1 MTAKKLKDTEIRR
14 AIAESVDRSY
24 SNDAKNR
31 LLGDG
36 DGLYLSISKKGTASW
51 LYRYY
56 SDGKAKA
63 IGLGGYPTTTLAIAR
78 DKAAEVRTGRALG
91 NDPHV
96 VKKTRAVAANHEAS
110 SAKTFEK
117 CALDYIEHAK
127 DKWRNPKHK
136 QQWISTLTQFAFPVI
151 GKTPVADVNKELIVE
166 ILLPIWQDKN
176 ETASRLRGRIE
187 MVLAWAAAN
196 DLRSDENPARYKGLL
211 EHRLPKVRKAAERV
225 HHPSL
230 PYEKLSDFMDELYK
244 LEDMSRYAL
253 ELLILCASR
262 TNEITHAEWSEFD
275 LTQGIW
281 TIPGARMKAGLEH
294 KIPLCPRAIEILNH
308 IRGFSGE
315 RYVFITRGKD
325 KPMSNMA
332 MAMLCRRMKYTQIT
346 VHGFRS
352 TFRNWAGEQ
361 TEYPFEVCEQ
371 ALSHGL
377 KSGVARAYLRTDFYV
392 KRTNLMNDWAKFVL
406 QNINE

>member
-1 MTAKKLKDTEIRR
+1 MAL
-14 AIAESVDRSY
+14 AEGRSY
-24 SNDAKNR
+24 TAEAKNI

-56 SDGKAKA
+56 SEGKAKA
-63 IGLGGYPTTTLAIAR
+63 IGLGGYPTTSLAIAR
-78 DKAAEVRTGRALG
+78 DKASEARNGRVLGKDPAAL
-91 NDPHV
+91 
-96 VKKTRAVAANHEAS
+96 KKEQAQSKRLDALK
-110 SAKTFEK
+110 AKTFEQ
-117 CALDYIEHAK
+117 CALEYIEHIK

-136 QQWISTLTQFAFPVI
+136 QQWINTLTQFAFPVI
-151 GKTPVADVNKELIVE
+151 GKTPIPDVDKEAVIE
-166 ILLPIWQDKN
+166 ILKPIWQTKN

-187 MVLAWAAAN
+187 MVLDWAAAN
-196 DLRSDENPARYKGLL
+196 DMRRDDNPARYKGLL
-211 EHRLPKVRKAAERV
+211 EHRLPKVRKEAERV

-230 PYEKLSDFMDELYK
+230 AYDKLPEFIEKLYK

-253 ELLILCASR
+253 EMLILCASR
-262 TNEITHAEWSEFD
+262 TNEVTQAEWSEFD
-275 LTQGIW
+275 LEQGIW
-281 TIPGARMKAGLEH
+281 TIPGVRMKAGLEH
-294 KIPLCPRAIEILNH
+294 KIPLCKRAIEILHH
-308 IRGFSGE
+308 IKAFSGE
-315 RYVFITRGKD
+315 RYVFITRVKD

-332 MAMLCRRMKYTQIT
+332 MAMLCRRMEYTKIT

-377 KSGVARAYLRTDFYV
+377 KSGVVKAYLRTDFFV
-392 KRTNLMNDWAKFVL
+392 KRVNLMNDWAAFVL
-406 QNINE
+406 QRTK